1 MIYKWSKIMVV
12 YSDGKSDIERRAL
25 KLGKN
30 GIPLKL
36 MKMTRVSVFIIFSEH

>member
-1 MIYKWSKIMVV
+1 MVV
-12 YSDGKSDIERRAL
+12 YSDGKSDIEQRAF

-30 GIPLKL
+30 GMPLKV